1 MKKVQ
6 QNTIIIFF
14 ARFRVVAHY
23 MATACTPLLS
33 WVEGWVLAETQ
44 DNSGA
49 QAVTGLTPTCLVR
62 IGPLAM
68 PRLG

>member
-1 MKKVQ
+1 MLGWV
-6 QNTIIIFF
+6 
-14 ARFRVVAHY
+14 RFGKER
-23 MATACTPLLS
+23 
-33 WVEGWVLAETQ
+33 VLAETQ

-49 QAVTGLTPTCLVR
+49 QAVAGLTPTCFVR